1 LRELNS
7 QIEEAG
13 AQLFG
18 ISPDRPAKL
27 RETTEKHRL
36 NFLLFSDSKM
46 EAARAFRIAYRVDEQ
61 TLKGLSGFG
70 VNLEDAS
77 GEAHHLLP
85 VPAVFVMGVDGM
97 IQFSYAHPDY
107 RVRIPPKLLIAA
119 LRLERK

>member
-1 LRELNS
+1 MRELNS

-27 RETTEKHRL
+27 QEAAEKHRL

-46 EAARAFRIAYRVDEQ
+46 EAARAFRVAYRVDEQ
-61 TLKGLSGFG
+61 TLKGLSRFG
-70 VNLEDAS
+70 VSLEDAS
-77 GEAHHLLP
+77 GESHHQLP
-85 VPAVFVMGVDGM
+85 VPAVFVAGVDGM
-97 IQFSYAHPDY
+97 IQFAYANPDY
-107 RVRIPPKLLIAA
+107 RVRISPELLLAA